1 MVASPYS
8 DWSISPLK
16 DRIGSKDGQSKLYIQ
31 YTRVRADVFVHFAIG
46 PAASHNPPT
55 ELQLLREI
63 KGFGVLATEAASNKQ
78 DPWHLG
84 VMVCGPLSQQTKAQ
98 WDHFSVDYSE

>member
-1 MVASPYS
+1 MRGRIAIFRLVHIPAQGQ
-8 DWSISPLK
+8 
-16 DRIGSKDGQSKLYIQ
+16 DRVKRRTVEALQ
-31 YTRVRADVFVHFAIG
+31 YTRVRADVFVHFAVG

-63 KGFGVLATEAASNKQ
+63 KGFGVLATEAASSKE